1 MIPPSIFP
9 GVGGKAWRLRELG
22 GDEEMIEMMP
32 VSYACT
38 GDQPCQDLLL
48 VIDLYSRA
56 SLTAM
61 LACGVRSFGLEA
73 CLPSVRLWSI
83 DLL

>member
-1 MIPPSIFP
+1 MSPSIFP
-9 GVGGKAWRLRELG
+9 GAGGKAWRLRELG

-56 SLTAM
+56 SLTAT
-61 LACGVRSFGLEA
+61 LACGVRSLRSRGVSSLGS
-73 CLPSVRLWSI
+73 LVSI